1 MRLVLY
7 KKKVFN
13 VTFQKTLFVILFIYS
28 KKLEIMNAIIVL
40 SEVAMKVVN
49 TLESAMNKSKNK
61 ITFISLKNYKNS
73 SNEVSNNIVNIGIKY
88 ENQKIKDIEF
98 LKTLDIQS
106 ISFKSS
112 LIDIE
117 KARISLI
124 ESFLKPNENRS
135 NGQKNAYYHI
145 NNAIKVH
152 VETGEIFIYGYREHK
167 EVLIEGESKKTSE
180 EFYGRNDQNKVVV
193 FPKLNF
199 KKGEY
204 VHVKIER
211 CTAGTLIG
219 KVIE

>member
-1 MRLVLY
+1 M
-7 KKKVFN
+7 
-13 VTFQKTLFVILFIYS
+13 
-28 KKLEIMNAIIVL
+28 EAIIVL

-167 EVLIEGESKKTSE
+167 EVLIEGEYKEVKSSSLTIAKNELRRLLKTNKFKYFKLDNLDTLKANKE
-180 EFYGRNDQNKVVV
+180 TLEF
-193 FPKLNF
+193 
-199 KKGEY
+199 
-204 VHVKIER
+204 
-211 CTAGTLIG
+211 
-219 KVIE
+219 